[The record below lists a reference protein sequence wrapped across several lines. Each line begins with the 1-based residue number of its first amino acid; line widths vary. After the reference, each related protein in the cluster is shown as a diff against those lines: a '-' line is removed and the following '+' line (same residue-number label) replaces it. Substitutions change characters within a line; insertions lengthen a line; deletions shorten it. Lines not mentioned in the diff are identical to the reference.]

1 MTNLNSLAATLQAI
15 KAAYAKLENG
25 KLSQEEIETL
35 VENSRELYDRAVIL
49 QYKSFEE
56 KVFGVKEEVKLES
69 PIEEKV
75 EAVAPVMVVEI
86 VESIVEDPNTHS
98 THSTHSTGSGTE
110 SSMDSEPSDTE
121 AELDETPAF
130 DFSLFDDT
138 AEIVKNEELED
149 KAIEHISVTQTS
161 SDDRGLHEEKIV
173 MEQVTVTPISAENQK
188 FIERFS
194 KTDQQSA
201 SQIQM
206 SKLDSLVGS
215 FGLNERLQYINE
227 LFDGSS
233 EVFADAIKAIN
244 TVSTIEEA
252 LIKASMYAN
261 QFHWDNDSETVEE
274 FVIKIKR
281 RYA

>member
-1 MTNLNSLAATLQAI
+1 MTNLNSLTATLQAI
-15 KAAYAKLENG
+15 KTAYAKLENG

-56 KVFGVKEEVKLES
+56 KVFGVREEAEIETPVEKEAEKLAPVLVEVILES
-69 PIEEKV
+69 IEEEKI
-75 EAVAPVMVVEI
+75 E
-86 VESIVEDPNTHS
+86 
-98 THSTHSTGSGTE
+98 
-110 SSMDSEPSDTE
+110 E
-121 AELDETPAF
+121 AEEDESPAF
-130 DFSLFDDT
+130 DFSLFNDA
-138 AEIVKNEELED
+138 AETVKNEELED

-173 MEQVTVTPISAENQK
+173 MEQVTVTPVSAENQK
-188 FIERFS
+188 FIERYS

-244 TVSTIEEA
+244 TVATLEEA

>member
-15 KAAYAKLENG
+15 KTAYAKLEKG

-56 KVFGVKEEVKLES
+56 KVFGVKEEAEIETPIEKEAEKLAPVLVEVILES
-69 PIEEKV
+69 IEEEKI
-75 EAVAPVMVVEI
+75 EE
-86 VESIVEDPNTHS
+86 E
-98 THSTHSTGSGTE
+98 
-110 SSMDSEPSDTE
+110 
-121 AELDETPAF
+121 ELETPAF
-130 DFSLFDDT
+130 DFSLFNDT

-161 SDDRGLHEEKIV
+161 SDDRGLHEEKII
-173 MEQVTVTPISAENQK
+173 MEQVTVTPVSAENQK
-188 FIERFS
+188 FIERYS

>member
-15 KAAYAKLENG
+15 KTVYAKLENG
-25 KLSQEEIETL
+25 KLTQEEIETL

-56 KVFGVKEEVKLES
+56 KVFGVKEETEIETPIEKEAEKLAPVLVEVILES
-69 PIEEKV
+69 IEE
-75 EAVAPVMVVEI
+75 
-86 VESIVEDPNTHS
+86 DPS
-98 THSTHSTGSGTE
+98 TSSGT
-110 SSMDSEPSDTE
+110 SDSDTNE
-121 AELDETPAF
+121 EDETPAF
-130 DFSLFDDT
+130 DFSLFNDS
-138 AEIVKNEELED
+138 AEAVKNEELGG

-173 MEQVTVTPISAENQK
+173 MEQVTVTPVSAENQK
-188 FIERFS
+188 FIERYS

-206 SKLDSLVGS
+206 SKIDSLVGS

-244 TVSTIEEA
+244 SVATLEEA